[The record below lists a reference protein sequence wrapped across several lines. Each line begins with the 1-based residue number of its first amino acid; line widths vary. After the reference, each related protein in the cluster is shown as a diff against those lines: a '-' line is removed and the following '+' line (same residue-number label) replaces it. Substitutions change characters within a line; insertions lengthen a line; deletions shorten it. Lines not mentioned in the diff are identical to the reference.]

1 MRPSTHQSKNT
12 SEKKKKASKTPTK
25 TEILETMENIKTK
38 LNQHV
43 RNMGN
48 NIQALKDLAKED
60 SIEKE
65 DIKSAI
71 TELLNGW
78 VDMKMDIHDF
88 LKK

>member
-1 MRPSTHQSKNT
+1 
-12 SEKKKKASKTPTK
+12 
-25 TEILETMENIKTK
+25 
-38 LNQHV
+38 
-43 RNMGN
+43 
-48 NIQALKDLAKED
+48 LAKED

-88 LKK
+88 LNK